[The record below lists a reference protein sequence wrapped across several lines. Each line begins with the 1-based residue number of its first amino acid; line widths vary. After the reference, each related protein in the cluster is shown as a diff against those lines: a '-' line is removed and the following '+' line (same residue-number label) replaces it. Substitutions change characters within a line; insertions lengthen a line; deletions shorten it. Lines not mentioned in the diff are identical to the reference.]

1 MTSFTELVRGGSTA
15 EEIAAHLD
23 GLSAAQRVEEVLAL
37 PGGLQEKLWKIVEGQ
52 RVELD
57 QIVDV
62 EGETLIYELKNSLPL
77 FNISQ
82 KRFFK
87 PAEGE
92 VVGYNHTTG
101 LAKTFAGPG
110 YFFVQ
115 DGKDGLEFDYTRLPT
130 LQPEGWPEIKPNTG
144 LIPGATYGNMIDYC
158 RRLSKHSLIGEAWKK
173 GKPMGAYF
181 MLTRCV
187 AQS

>member
-1 MTSFTELVRGGSTA
+1 MTTFTDLVREGRSA
-15 EEIAAHLD
+15 DEIAAHLD
-23 GLSAAQRVEEVLAL
+23 GLSATQRVEEVLAL
-37 PGGLQEKLWKIVEGQ
+37 PGGMQEKLWGIVEG
-52 RVELD
+52 RRIELD
-57 QIVDV
+57 QIVDTV
-62 EGETLIYELKNSLPL
+62 GETLIYELKNSLPV

-82 KRFFK
+82 KRFYK
-87 PAEGE
+87 PPEGE

-115 DGKDGLEFDYTRLPT
+115 NGEDGLEFDYTRLPS
-130 LQPEGWPEIKPNTG
+130 LRPEGWPEIKPNTG
-144 LIPGATYGNMIDYC
+144 LIPGATYGHMIDYC
-158 RRLSKHSLIGEAWKK
+158 RALSKHSLIGKAYKK